1 MTQRPRVLQNSSNLG
16 AIQPQLDERFDI
28 HKLWQEPD
36 PEAFLAARGA
46 EFVGLVTSA
55 QFGAD
60 AALMDKLPSLK
71 VISSFGVGFDK
82 VDVAAAYKRGI
93 MVGYTPNVLND
104 CVADIAWGLLIDVS
118 RGISASD
125 RYVRRGEWP
134 KANYPLQTRVSGKRL
149 GILGLGRIGKAIAK
163 RGEGFSMDI
172 RYTSRNPVADA
183 PYRYEP
189 SLVELARWCD
199 FLVVAAAGGAATRGL
214 VSAAVIEAL
223 GPKSFLVNVSR
234 GTVVDE
240 AALVDAL
247 VHKRI
252 AGAGLDVFENEPHVP
267 PALFELD
274 NVVLLPHVASAT
286 HETRLAM
293 GELVLANLDS
303 YFSRGCLV
311 TPVPAPAGVEMPQP
325 APKARP

>member
-1 MTQRPRVLQNSSNLG
+1 MTQRPRVLQNSQTLG
-16 AIQPQLDERFDI
+16 AIQARLDERYDI
-28 HKLWQEPD
+28 HRLWQEPD
-36 PEAFLAARGA
+36 ADAFLAARGK
-46 EFVGLVTSA
+46 EFVGLATSA
-55 QFGAD
+55 QVGAD

-71 VISSFGVGFDK
+71 VISSFGVGFDR

-93 MVGYTPNVLND
+93 MVGYTPAVLND
-104 CVADIAWGLLIDVS
+104 CVADIAWGLLIDAA

-149 GILGLGRIGKAIAK
+149 GIIGLGRIGKAIAR
-163 RGEGFSMDI
+163 RGEGFDMDV

-183 PYRYEP
+183 GYKYEP

-199 FLVVAAAGGAATRGL
+199 FLIVAASGGAGTRGL

-223 GPKSFLVNVSR
+223 GPKGFLINVSR

-247 VHKRI
+247 ANKRI
-252 AGAGLDVFENEPHVP
+252 AGAGLDVFENEPQVP
-267 PALFELD
+267 AALFGLD

-286 HETRLAM
+286 NETRRAM

-303 YFSRGCLV
+303 YFSSGTLV
-311 TPVPAPAGVEMPQP
+311 TPVPAPAGVEMPGP
-325 APKARP
+325 AQGARS